1 MASNDVD
8 FVWITDFQQY
18 QPQLDTP
25 TAWVV
30 SPVGM
35 NGKFEGV
42 MALPVPIGKI
52 NTIMTANKHWE
63 AAGMGAATETY
74 LAGPDDLMRSDSR
87 VFIEDPKQ
95 YRHEAIE
102 AGTPARCRRH
112 RVAPGGHHAGAA
124 GADRGGFAPPSA
136 ARPASSA
143 PPTTRATGSWK
154 PMRR

>member
-1 MASNDVD
+1 
-8 FVWITDFQQY
+8 
-18 QPQLDTP
+18 
-25 TAWVV
+25 
-30 SPVGM
+30 M

-63 AAGMGAATETY
+63 AAGMGPATETY

-102 AGTPARCRRH
+102 AGTAPDVVDRALRLGAPRWSSRCRP
-112 RVAPGGHHAGAA
+112 RV
-124 GADRGGFAPPSA
+124 FAPRSA
-136 ARPASSA
+136 GRPAS
-143 PPTTRATGSWK
+143 
-154 PMRR
+154 